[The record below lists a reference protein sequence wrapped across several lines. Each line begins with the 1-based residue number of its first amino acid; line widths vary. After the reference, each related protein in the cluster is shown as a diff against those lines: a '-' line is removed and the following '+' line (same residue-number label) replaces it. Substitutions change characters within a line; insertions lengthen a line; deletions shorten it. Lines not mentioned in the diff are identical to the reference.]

1 MIWGVSNAVCA
12 WCVLCGLFTHCR
24 ALRARAGTGPIFAEH
39 HIDAAMGKVRLMD
52 LQETVQVCGWVVHI
66 RSLLSQHLHAH
77 AYMHAGM
84 RTVRHTH

>member
-1 MIWGVSNAVCA
+1 
-12 WCVLCGLFTHCR
+12 
-24 ALRARAGTGPIFAEH
+24 
-39 HIDAAMGKVRLMD
+39 MGKVRLMD
-52 LQETVQVCGWVVHI
+52 LQETVQVRGWVLHI